1 VIIYKGGIKKG
12 DMVAITSSDPN
23 APIIAKVKAL
33 LKPKPL
39 DEIRDPTQ
47 RFDSVKSVTAAAG
60 IKIAAQGLG
69 SALAG
74 GMLKVIAG
82 NEAETIEEIKK
93 ESEVHIDLAPTG
105 VVARADAIGSIE
117 ALAYETKNAEI
128 PLRSARIGSISRKD
142 LVEAE
147 TAPDPINRVIL
158 AFNVSLTPDA
168 QTELSNHDVTIISNN
183 VVYRLIEDYQTWK
196 EKKKIELEGAK
207 RREIVFPG
215 KVKILPN
222 CTFRV
227 SKPAIVGVRV
237 LAGRIMNG
245 QPLMRTDGKMIGRI
259 KSIRT
264 GEESLSVAKM
274 GQEIAIAID
283 DATVGRQIKEEDIL
297 LIDIPEGHAR
307 ELQKMEL
314 SQDEAEILQEVL
326 AVKRKE
332 TPFWAM

>member
-1 VIIYKGGIKKG
+1 
-12 DMVAITSSDPN
+12 
-23 APIIAKVKAL
+23 
-33 LKPKPL
+33 
-39 DEIRDPTQ
+39 
-47 RFDSVKSVTAAAG
+47 
-60 IKIAAQGLG
+60 
-69 SALAG
+69 
-74 GMLKVIAG
+74 
-82 NEAETIEEIKK
+82 
-93 ESEVHIDLAPTG
+93 
-105 VVARADAIGSIE
+105 VARADAIGSIE

-168 QTELSNHDVTIISNN
+168 QDELINHDVTIISNN

-196 EKKKIELEGAK
+196 EKKKAELEGAK
-207 RREIVFPG
+207 RLEIVFPG

-222 CTFRV
+222 CVFRV

-264 GEESLSVAKM
+264 GEENLSVAKM

-283 DATVGRQIKEEDIL
+283 DAAVGRQIKEEDIL

-314 SQDEAEILQEVL
+314 SQDEAKILQEVL

-332 TPFWAM
+332 DPFWAM